1 MAEKVIINKSIL
13 TDIGNAIREKEE
25 SSDLIPSTEMATRIR
40 DFQGGAKIIS
50 GGKSAVPVDGTTVV
64 DTIFSDTSKSIEEVD
79 AILSQLTYID
89 GLLGAGVGSYIL
101 FYGTSGYDDNIIF
114 VNKITNPFGDG
125 KDIYTIQT
133 SDSSY
138 LFYQNYDTDGNT
150 FGWLIEDIPN
160 GLRAGAPEFKI
171 NMASTTEIQG
181 MPVGA
186 QNELLKDIIYVG
198 SAGVEKTLKGEYNG
212 DSVSITK
219 PENVNIS
226 ALIDEQ
232 KIPLAVNVDIPT
244 YDGGYENGV
253 SEDNLTAFLD
263 SRGLARLFYNY
274 TKSDINDWINK
285 IDFSRH
291 VSLEYTFWNSYLSDM
306 PIVDTSNIINWD
318 MAFQQSKIIKFP
330 TLDYSKGSTFSYT
343 WSRCLKMEGEVKLEL
358 SQSGIGANLYY
369 AFAYSNL
376 ITSIIIT
383 GKLRGVPNLC
393 QDCTGL
399 ESLYIQD
406 TIPSSDSSNF
416 IKGCKNLINLTI
428 YNIKTSITIGSGDG
442 TGTSDYGTLLS
453 VDSLVH
459 TIKELV
465 YINGRANLIMGTA
478 NLAKIGNI
486 YVKLTGEAEE
496 DERYPKYPCEVCNA
510 DDEGAMTI
518 IAYANSKNWTIA

>member
-101 FYGTSGYDDNIIF
+101 FYGTSGYGDNIIF

-198 SAGVEKTLKGEYNG
+198 SVGVEKTLKGEYNG

-244 YDGGYENGV
+244 YDGEQEGGEPFVNPLQKLIDKTQQVRYLFFQYPDSDLQDVVDSIELTNVKDCQGICYGV
-253 SEDNLTAFLD
+253 KNVESITLNLPNTTDL
-263 SRGLARLFYNY
+263 
-274 TKSDINDWINK
+274 T
-285 IDFSRH
+285 
-291 VSLEYTFWNSYLSDM
+291 
-306 PIVDTSNIINWD
+306 
-318 MAFQQSKIIKFP
+318 
-330 TLDYSKGSTFSYT
+330 
-343 WSRCLKMEGEVKLEL
+343 
-358 SQSGIGANLYY
+358 Y
-369 AFAYSNL
+369 AFCTGNFKKIVVNTTSAL
-376 ITSIIIT
+376 TKVTSIIQSCMYLEDFT
-383 GKLRGVPNLC
+383 LTDMKGVSDYQSATNFMFPNGKLVNFKVNNIKVNMTFYSDVLSV
-393 QDCTGL
+393 
-399 ESLYIQD
+399 ESLIYTIQQ
-406 TIPSSDSSNF
+406 
-416 IKGCKNLINLTI
+416 LIDVGSTRNLTI
-428 YNIKTSITIGSGDG
+428 GS
-442 TGTSDYGTLLS
+442 
-453 VDSLVH
+453 
-459 TIKELV
+459 K
-465 YINGRANLIMGTA
+465 
-478 NLAKIGNI
+478 NLAKIENV

-496 DERYPKYPCEVCNA
+496 DEANPKLPCEVCNA